1 MDLGTRVLAG
11 DERTAAR
18 LISMIEE
25 GKPEAFDALAVI
37 YPHIGKAHC
46 IGITGIPGAGKSTLI
61 DRLAVAYAA
70 KGRTVGVLAV
80 DPTSPLGGGALL
92 GDRIRMREAEK
103 LPGIF
108 IRSMAHRGH
117 PGGIAGATLG
127 AAFVLEA
134 LGKET
139 ILIESVGAGQTE
151 MEITSACDT
160 TVTLLTPDFGDE
172 IQLMKAGLIEI
183 GDVIAVN
190 KMDRPQAG
198 EAYEDIRRFI
208 GTRRVDEWQVPVVP
222 LTASRGEGI
231 EKLVEILAD
240 HLAYLDGESRK
251 TSRKREKS
259 VGFVMALLKER
270 AWSRLL
276 DRWSS
281 DERFKGLMDRLL
293 EGSLDPYRTVS
304 LALDMMKPEGTPP

>member
-1 MDLGTRVLAG
+1 
-11 DERTAAR
+11 
-18 LISMIEE
+18 
-25 GKPEAFDALAVI
+25 
-37 YPHIGKAHC
+37 
-46 IGITGIPGAGKSTLI
+46 
-61 DRLAVAYAA
+61 
-70 KGRTVGVLAV
+70 
-80 DPTSPLGGGALL
+80 
-92 GDRIRMREAEK
+92 
-103 LPGIF
+103 
-108 IRSMAHRGH
+108 MAHRGH